1 VSKTRDPVDMS
12 FCKRPGFII
21 YMLSNAMYIA
31 GYYIP
36 IGLLPETASS
46 TGVSLDDISLTFSL
60 SGLIQILGRL
70 VFGLISHRCPSHIT
84 KLWIIYLVAMG
95 LTMLI
100 IPFSTTLYHYL
111 IFNLFGGFFIGMLSN
126 FISKLT
132 YI

>member
-1 VSKTRDPVDMS
+1 
-12 FCKRPGFII
+12 
-21 YMLSNAMYIA
+21 MLSNAMYIA

-70 VFGLISHRCPSHIT
+70 VFGFISHRCPSHIT
-84 KLWIIYLVAMG
+84 KLWIFYLVAMG

-111 IFNLFGGFFIGMLSN
+111 IFNLFGGFFIGML
-126 FISKLT
+126 
-132 YI
+132 